1 MLTIFAGSA
10 ILILQSEDCEM
21 TPSIRFKDFEVLRE
35 QRSQKELLD
44 GVNRSLYNM
53 SVFTKHNNIN
63 LGGERNES
71 P

>member
-1 MLTIFAGSA
+1 
-10 ILILQSEDCEM
+10 M

-53 SVFTKHNNIN
+53 SVFAKHKNIN
-63 LGGERNES
+63 LGEERNES